1 MLRSLCRPLV
11 YTVSVLLPAAYLIGL
26 IFTLKTHTH
35 IYDIH
40 VSDAHCHGATPNTH
54 TLTPPN
60 THSIQCL
67 MFKAVFTLWEL
78 YLLIDALLRLIREN
92 LDKT

>member
-40 VSDAHCHGATPNTH
+40 VSDAHCHGVH
-54 TLTPPN
+54 TLPPPTPPN
-60 THSIQCL
+60 THSMQCL
-67 MFKAVFTLWEL
+67 MFQAVFTLWEF

-92 LDKT
+92 LDKI